1 MFRERWKRWM
11 LLGHTEQELNAFNDR
26 IAYDNLRYLMDY
38 YTLFIPAILVAG
50 AVYWFLPSADPRL
63 RLRFLLPIAVLLL
76 TRPVV
81 RWMIRERQ
89 LKYSRL
95 MCTGFIVLVYFSA
108 LYYDVRLY
116 PEDVNVMQCI
126 ALVAFNMFFDGRPR
140 VNFSLTAAALCVSIG
155 IEHGNVRD
163 ALTVAN
169 TFNYILAAVLG
180 CPMGWYRSKN
190 HYDALIHEEEEKKI
204 RERETRTRLML
215 TQVQPHFICN
225 SLASISVLCDM
236 DPKQAQVYIDQ
247 LCTVLREN
255 INAAVG
261 GAQLIPV
268 AQEVANVRRYADLE
282 LLRYGKMLNIVYDIA
297 DVDFGVPS
305 LTIQPVLSNAVS
317 HGVGQK
323 PGGGTVSLSVREE
336 GANYVIT
343 VQDNGVGVD
352 AKSID
357 EIKLSSDREH
367 IGLESVRERIRTLT
381 GGDVF
386 FTSASGVGTT
396 VRIEIPKR

>member
-26 IAYDNLRYLMDY
+26 IAYDNLRYLLDY

-50 AVYWFLPSADPRL
+50 AVYWFLPSADPSL

-108 LYYDVRLY
+108 LYYDMRLY
-116 PEDVNVMQCI
+116 PEVVNVMQCI

-155 IEHGNVRD
+155 IEHGIVRD

-180 CPMGWYRSKN
+180 CPMGWYRSRN
-190 HYDALIHEEEEKKI
+190 HYDSLIHEEEEKMI

-215 TQVQPHFICN
+215 TQVQPHFIRN

-236 DPKQAQVYIDQ
+236 DPKQAQFYIDQ
-247 LCTVLREN
+247 LSTVLREN

-268 AQEVANVRRYADLE
+268 AQEVANVRRYADLV
-282 LLRYGKMLNIVYDIA
+282 LLRYGKKLNIVYDIA

-305 LTIQPVLSNAVS
+305 LTIQPILSNAVS
-317 HGVGQK
+317 HL
-323 PGGGTVSLSVREE
+323 SL
-336 GANYVIT
+336 I
-343 VQDNGVGVD
+343 
-352 AKSID
+352 
-357 EIKLSSDREH
+357 H
-367 IGLESVRERIRTLT
+367 I
-381 GGDVF
+381 
-386 FTSASGVGTT
+386 
-396 VRIEIPKR
+396 

>member
-1 MFRERWKRWM
+1 
-11 LLGHTEQELNAFNDR
+11 
-26 IAYDNLRYLMDY
+26 
-38 YTLFIPAILVAG
+38 
-50 AVYWFLPSADPRL
+50 
-63 RLRFLLPIAVLLL
+63 
-76 TRPVV
+76 
-81 RWMIRERQ
+81 
-89 LKYSRL
+89 
-95 MCTGFIVLVYFSA
+95 
-108 LYYDVRLY
+108 
-116 PEDVNVMQCI
+116 
-126 ALVAFNMFFDGRPR
+126 
-140 VNFSLTAAALCVSIG
+140 
-155 IEHGNVRD
+155 
-163 ALTVAN
+163 
-169 TFNYILAAVLG
+169 
-180 CPMGWYRSKN
+180 
-190 HYDALIHEEEEKKI
+190 
-204 RERETRTRLML
+204 ML

-282 LLRYGKMLNIVYDIA
+282 LLRYGKKLNIVYDIA

-305 LTIQPVLSNAVS
+305 LTIQPILSNAVS

-357 EIKLSSDREH
+357 EIKLSGDREH

-386 FTSASGVGTT
+386 FTSTSGVGTT